1 MFFFFIFDLTWDV
14 KVRVRMTNSLS
25 LNEFSGNQVWISVL
39 NIVLNLMRAFAR
51 RLKNFQI
58 SFD

>member
-39 NIVLNLMRAFAR
+39 NIVLNLMGAFAR